1 MKLTTEDR
9 FLLKALE
16 KNRFIYIC
24 RNEDGDLVLVN
35 GKSYNHK
42 GCWYS
47 DDCFIGGDYSCLLD
61 LNNDMFSFITFENS
75 PWSNEDLLKLETE

>member
-24 RNEDGDLVLVN
+24 RNEDGDLVLVS
-35 GKSYNHK
+35 GKPYNHK
-42 GCWYS
+42 G
-47 DDCFIGGDYSCLLD
+47 
-61 LNNDMFSFITFENS
+61 
-75 PWSNEDLLKLETE
+75 